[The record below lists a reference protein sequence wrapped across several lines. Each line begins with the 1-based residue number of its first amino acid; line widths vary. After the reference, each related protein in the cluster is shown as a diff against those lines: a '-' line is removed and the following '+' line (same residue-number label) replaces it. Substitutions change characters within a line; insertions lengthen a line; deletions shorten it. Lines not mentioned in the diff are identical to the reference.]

1 VRFLFVVNFVSFLVP
16 ENIPIR
22 ICQMMR
28 LRNVSDVLSS
38 TTRSCE
44 IMVSKTLDNPSILTA
59 FMSLSMLAVT
69 AILLST
75 RSTQTLC
82 AGPKRAAMGPDP
94 SKEARQIIR
103 GTTEA
108 TPSWRAR
115 SQIPMATSGTDAQ
128 SS

>member
-1 VRFLFVVNFVSFLVP
+1 MRFLFVVNFVSFLVP

>member
-1 VRFLFVVNFVSFLVP
+1 
-16 ENIPIR
+16 
-22 ICQMMR
+22 MMR
-28 LRNVSDVLSS
+28 LRNFSDVLSS
-38 TTRSCE
+38 TTRSFK
-44 IMVSKTLDNPSILTA
+44 IMVSKTPDNPSIFTA

-69 AILLST
+69 AILFST

-94 SKEARQIIR
+94 SKEARQMIR

-115 SQIPMATSGTDAQ
+115 SQMPMATSGIDAQ
-128 SS
+128 SKARKPVSETGRCARRRSP